1 MKLIYVLINLTAY
14 SVCTDQIHEQI
25 GIQYEH
31 SYQYYGF
38 NFKSDENVVV
48 TYVEIIGGTKSP

>member
-1 MKLIYVLINLTAY
+1 MSLSTTAAY

-25 GIQYEH
+25 AIQYQH
-31 SYQYYGF
+31 GYQYYGF

-48 TYVEIIGGTKSP
+48 TYVEVEIIGGTKPP